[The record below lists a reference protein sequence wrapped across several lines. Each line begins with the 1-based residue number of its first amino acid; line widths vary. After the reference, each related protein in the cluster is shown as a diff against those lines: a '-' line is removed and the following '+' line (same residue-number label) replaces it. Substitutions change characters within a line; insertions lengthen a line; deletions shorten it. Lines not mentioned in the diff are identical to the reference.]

1 VEQGLSTS
9 EMVMAAEADKQTGDQ
24 TGKQVLLE
32 VETVSQIF
40 NDADVDPFS
49 APEGAVLGE
58 AALERLLTRLQ
69 VHPLRDWKDVQL
81 VISLP
86 ADQITPEVESGMTAA
101 IRRYCE
107 ARIEDNDQQVRLGRK
122 QHLFGMI
129 VVTTLVLGLML
140 IAYLLFTTVLAGTS
154 MTIQTL
160 VVASISVFAWVILW
174 DPLEALLFDWAPPA
188 RENRALGHV
197 LDMQVIVRSQS

>member
-1 VEQGLSTS
+1 
-9 EMVMAAEADKQTGDQ
+9 MAAEADKQTGAT
-24 TGKQVLLE
+24 TGPTNSKEIVLE
-32 VETVSQIF
+32 VETVSQVF
-40 NDADVDPFS
+40 NDGDVDPFS
-49 APEGAVLGE
+49 APEGAVLGQ

-69 VHPLRDWKDVQL
+69 VRPLLDWKDVQL
-81 VISLP
+81 VICLP
-86 ADQITPEVESGMTAA
+86 ADQITPEVESGMSAA

-122 QHLFGMI
+122 QHLFGMF
-129 VVTTLVLGLML
+129 VVTALVLGIMA
-140 IAYLLFTTVLAGTS
+140 IAYLLFTTVLAGAS

-197 LDMQVIVRSQS
+197 LDMQVVVRKQV